1 MKLNKLLSEQEY
13 NGYLKSKVIEMATQ
27 NEWVKLKDFINQE
40 IDDNNIK
47 QSEIPYVHK
56 EQPEYFKSGY
66 KIRTDGVKA
75 YRLRYICPKCY
86 HTGNHYIPEGTEE
99 ITCHECNHVME
110 TRSIQQEYK
119 VLKDNFNN
127 YYYAGDYYPKGL
139 Y

>member
-27 NEWVKLKDFINQE
+27 NEWTKLKDFINQE
-40 IDDNNIK
+40 ISDNDTK
-47 QSEIPYVHK
+47 QSETSYDQK

-75 YRLRYICPKCY
+75 YRLHYICSKCY
-86 HTGNHYIPEGTEE
+86 HKGNHYIPEGTEE
-99 ITCHECNHVME
+99 IMCHECKHVME
-110 TRSIQQEYK
+110 ARSIQQEYK
-119 VLKDNFNN
+119 VLKDDFNN